1 MQTPYRSDRLVN
13 QPVVGAEVG
22 ERRLSLEATMP
33 LPVSAAVRRAAS
45 PQEGPVAA
53 PAGRAAGELTGELWP
68 AVRAEIR
75 WAFVAPRTWLWGVVA
90 NLVLAACWLLV
101 QPLTPHGRHHDWVVL
116 IGTYFSSFVLADVTT
131 TNLLGVDHVRVL
143 SSLADGMP
151 LWRLL
156 LIKNIALIVLV
167 GVPTLGAAMVLTL
180 SMENPARLSV
190 TIPDVAVPILSWLG
204 VGNLVSVLLPVRAE
218 SLARRWRQRH
228 DRRRTGAWLAA
239 LALPYVLFYVADPMD
254 GVGHRVLWRQL
265 PAAIGPVLGRDTKSL
280 VHVGVAVVIWVA
292 GTVAAHLW
300 VRRRGLRI
308 S

>member
-1 MQTPYRSDRLVN
+1 MQTPYRSDRQVN

-22 ERRLSLEATMP
+22 ERRVSLEATMP

-53 PAGRAAGELTGELWP
+53 PAGRAAGELIGELWP

-101 QPLTPHGRHHDWVVL
+101 QPLTPHGRHHDWVIL

-190 TIPDVAVPILSWLG
+190 TIPDLPALASLVLTRPG
-204 VGNLVSVLLPVRAE
+204 VTSLPVPSRV
-218 SLARRWRQRH
+218 SS
-228 DRRRTGAWLAA
+228 AA
-239 LALPYVLFYVADPMD
+239 
-254 GVGHRVLWRQL
+254 
-265 PAAIGPVLGRDTKSL
+265 PV
-280 VHVGVAVVIWVA
+280 
-292 GTVAAHLW
+292 
-300 VRRRGLRI
+300 
-308 S
+308 